1 MQIHSSRG
9 PRCWKTRS
17 QAARGRGW
25 SDPAAKG
32 SVSGS
37 GLRGG
42 GRTTC
47 LSSCGGRG
55 GGAGPRGQLR
65 RGPPLPG
72 RTARRPPR
80 FSFSPEPP
88 RAGRRPFR
96 ASPGASSSLSDVPEE
111 SESESESE
119 EDEEVSGTRS
129 SSWHMRLKRSSFSL
143 CGDGDGTA
151 GPSAEA
157 KGGFGFFFRCLSRPP
172 FTFFLGVGGSFP
184 ASLSFLLGGPGTS
197 SGGGPAGKGP
207 LRLGGGG
214 GSGGSSVSFHPLP
227 RLAPSSPLSALR
239 RPGPS
244 PESLLVRPSW
254 VQRGHSQ
261 QLGIS
266 ALMTPSA
273 FPIFRQPGWTISLQ
287 IVHSMRLKP
296 NFSSSPS
303 TVSSFP
309 ASPHKRHTAVC
320 GSTGAVH
327 CRSRH
332 DCFMRPGPPNFFM
345 SRQKWQSP
353 HSVRT
358 QARQRRQRVR
368 RRRAPAP
375 GPRLLD
381 DIGGVSN
388 AEGSHVSREPSL
400 PSRQLPAGRRPSAA
414 GGPGGAGRGTLRT
427 PGSTAPRGRSAPPSG
442 GGRDG
447 GEWRWGAPGA
457 RPSHGLR
464 RGPSRGRSCSGG
476 LSPSAPPGQRGL
488 LGRRVLSFCPGPT
501 QSGVRVTAP
510 LPPLRLSPAPPA
522 L

>member
-1 MQIHSSRG
+1 MQTHSSRG

-47 LSSCGGRG
+47 RSSCGGRG

-80 FSFSPEPP
+80 FSFSPELP
-88 RAGRRPFR
+88 RVGRRPFR
-96 ASPGASSSLSDVPEE
+96 ASPGASSSLSDVPDE

-129 SSWHMRLKRSSFSL
+129 SSWHIRLKRSSFSL
-143 CGDGDGTA
+143 CGDGDGAA

-157 KGGFGFFFRCLSRPP
+157 RGGFGFFFRCLSRPP

-197 SGGGPAGKGP
+197 SGGGPAGRGP

-227 RLAPSSPLSALR
+227 RLAPSSPLSARR

-414 GGPGGAGRGTLRT
+414 GGPGGAGRGTL
-427 PGSTAPRGRSAPPSG
+427 
-442 GGRDG
+442 
-447 GEWRWGAPGA
+447 
-457 RPSHGLR
+457 
-464 RGPSRGRSCSGG
+464 
-476 LSPSAPPGQRGL
+476 
-488 LGRRVLSFCPGPT
+488 
-501 QSGVRVTAP
+501 
-510 LPPLRLSPAPPA
+510 
-522 L
+522 